1 MHGGVAQGVDRAEVP
16 RILLDDLGGLEFL
29 GGMIH
34 VLKYRQK
41 GWSCHR
47 DFVSAN
53 PADKTRPKG
62 HAWPTQQ
69 RNDGPKRVHRPHQH
83 ARKRYYEPRV
93 RGENMGKYYE
103 PRVRGENMGKR
114 STNLPKQRRNGPQWL
129 QNKVK
134 NKVQN
139 GLPYMTRPHIAGV
152 GAAIGSTAGDT
163 AGLVVGLDQAWY
175 RVRKQCRRGALPL
188 FPLGRLP
195 ALACIGESSANR
207 GDPNNRVCTHHAA
220 SDPHGHS
227 RARQQ

>member
-1 MHGGVAQGVDRAEVP
+1 MPSGFCQ
-16 RILLDDLGGLEFL
+16 
-29 GGMIH
+29 
-34 VLKYRQK
+34 RQPS
-41 GWSCHR
+41 GQ
-47 DFVSAN
+47 
-53 PADKTRPKG
+53 TRPKG

-69 RNDGPKRVHRPHQH
+69 RNDGPKRVHRPHRH
-83 ARKRYYEPRV
+83 ARKR
-93 RGENMGKYYE
+93 YYE

-129 QNKVK
+129 Q